1 MTSQLV
7 SHKTYADVRRHIQ
20 PGDIIAFGGKSLF
33 SRWAKLTT
41 GSVVTHVAVVLK
53 SQVIEAPHLHPVNK
67 LIEATAYNGRKGV
80 MINTLGE
87 RLTAYNG
94 DIWWLPLAEHV
105 RNNLHTSLD
114 SFIDFLHEQE
124 HKAYDIWQLFGSAV
138 DALDNFPVLHRLTK
152 NMPDFSS
159 WFCSELVAQAFHEVG
174 VLSNINAS
182 EVTPIDVCR
191 FNIYAKEYVQLKGE
205 ACHIDGINTLLA
217 DGWGH

>member
-1 MTSQLV
+1 MSSQLI
-7 SHKTYADVRRHIQ
+7 SHKSYADVRHAIQ

-53 SQVIEAPHLHPVNK
+53 SQVVEAPHLHPVNK
-67 LIEATAYNGRKGV
+67 LIEATAYKGRKGV

-87 RLTAYNG
+87 RLSAYNG
-94 DIWWLPLAEHV
+94 DIWWLPLA
-105 RNNLHTSLD
+105 RQARTDLHTSLD
-114 SFIDFLHEQE
+114 RFIDFLHEQE

-138 DALDNFPVLHRLTK
+138 DTLDHIPILHNMTK
-152 NMPDFSS
+152 NLPDFSR
-159 WFCSELVAQAFHEVG
+159 WFCSELVAEAFNVAG
-174 VLSNINAS
+174 VVNNINAS

-191 FNIYAKEYVQLKGE
+191 FNIFAPEYVQLKGE
-205 ACHIDGINTLLA
+205 SQHIEGINSCIP